1 MDIAHELGQ
10 IHFAKDA
17 PIDGLSL
24 IKLIQSD
31 RKVQLNGQDKIKITY
46 TMPELK
52 DKVSRVHQVLDQLR
66 VQPHDWAHQVIA
78 GLPRT
83 DKLFKG
89 LRVALPTHLTTY
101 LIAPFMRKILCPNC

>member
-1 MDIAHELGQ
+1 MIRVGQGSDIHALVIGRKLIIGGVDIAHELGQ

-31 RKVQLNGQDKIKITY
+31 RKVQLNGQDKIKILY
-46 TMPELK
+46 AMPELK

-66 VQPHDWAHQVIA
+66 IQAND
-78 GLPRT
+78 
-83 DKLFKG
+83 
-89 LRVALPTHLTTY
+89 
-101 LIAPFMRKILCPNC
+101 